1 MNLFKNHIFSAKV
14 IDSYYRLKKLYLLR
28 LQDFLHRK
36 DNEKI
41 RKSRYLSRD
50 LSWLQFNHR
59 VFAQSHNPRR
69 NIFERLKFAAIA
81 FSNLDEFFMIRVG
94 SLYNYIDFGNE
105 RTDYCGLKLL
115 PFKRKLFSDAQFFLN
130 EYYNYFNT
138 ELMPKFEENGFKIVS
153 RDNLE
158 EHELEEVSAYFKST
172 IYPMLT
178 PLTADGN
185 SALPLLLN
193 KTLIF
198 GVVTE
203 TLGKKKVSFV
213 QIPSNLPRF
222 YSIEVG
228 NLSRLLP
235 IEEIIRWK
243 IADLFRNVHIVS
255 TSLFRIIR
263 NGDFEEVDVEDLD
276 KNFVEEIKKKLKKR
290 LTGRVVRL
298 DIEGSYSEYLLKWLK
313 KSFLLEDNNIFI
325 LNNLLDM
332 TCLWQLV
339 NNPIFSD
346 QRVTPMPCV
355 MPVSYPV
362 HDKTKIFD
370 TLKQQDI
377 LMHHPYNSIEIML
390 DLLEQAAED
399 NDVLAIKITI
409 YRLAKK
415 SRIVDA
421 LEKAALKGKHVSVL
435 FEVKA
440 RFDEERNL
448 ENAQRLQKAGAFVV
462 YGVAML
468 KTHCKLLM
476 VVRKE
481 DKNTVRY
488 VHLSSGNYNEDTSKI
503 YSDIGLLTTDET
515 IANDVNE
522 LFNVI
527 TGNSKP
533 YQYSRLLTAP
543 VQMKNG
549 LLELIRKE
557 AKNAK
562 KGIPSRIVI
571 KVNSLQDKDFIDEL
585 YKASNAGVRIT
596 LIVRGICC
604 LRPGREGLSENI
616 SVISIVGDFLE
627 HTRIYY
633 FHNAGEP
640 LVYSGSA
647 DIMVRSFERRIE
659 CLFLIANPML
669 KQEAINIL
677 ACNIKDN
684 MNSYF
689 VLENGNYVKETL
701 NGEKPFSIHEHFFQV
716 TPEEVANASLMVL

>member
-1 MNLFKNHIFSAKV
+1 MS
-14 IDSYYRLKKLYLLR
+14 S
-28 LQDFLHRK
+28 FLNRK

-41 RKSRYLSRD
+41 KNSRYISRD

-59 VFAQSHNPRR
+59 VLDQAHNERR
-69 NIFERLKFAAIA
+69 TIFERLKFSAIA

-94 SLYNYIDFGNE
+94 SLYNYLDFGKD
-105 RTDYCGLKLL
+105 RTDYSGLKVL
-115 PFKRKLFSDAQFFLN
+115 PFKKKLFADVQFFLN
-130 EYYNYFNT
+130 EYYDYFNT
-138 ELMPKFEENGFKIVS
+138 SLVPHFEENGFKIVS
-153 RDNLE
+153 IDDLNGS
-158 EHELEEVSAYFKST
+158 ELGKTSNYFKET

-178 PLTADGN
+178 PLTAESL

-203 TLGKKKVSFV
+203 TLGKKKINFV
-213 QIPSNLPRF
+213 QVPSNLPRF
-222 YSIEVG
+222 YCMEKN
-228 NLSRLLP
+228 NLLQLLP
-235 IEEIIRWK
+235 IEEIVRWK
-243 IADLFRNVHIVS
+243 MGELFRNVHVLSI
-255 TSLFRIIR
+255 TLFRIIR
-263 NGDFEEVDVEDLD
+263 NGDFEEVDVDDAD
-276 KNFVEEIKKKLKKR
+276 KNFIEEIRKKLKKR
-290 LTGRVVRL
+290 LTGRVVRI
-298 DIEGSYSEYLLKWLK
+298 DVENHYSDYLLSWLK
-313 KSFLLEDNNIFI
+313 KHMGLDSDNVFI
-325 LNNLLDM
+325 CTNLLDM
-332 TCLWQLV
+332 TCLWQLIG
-339 NNPIFSD
+339 NSHFSD
-346 QRVTPMPCV
+346 KMPTPPTTV
-355 MPVSYPV
+355 MPVSYPE
-362 HDKTKIFD
+362 HKKELLFDK
-370 TLKQQDI
+370 LKEQDV
-377 LMHHPYNSIEIML
+377 LMHHPYNSIEVML
-390 DLLEQAAED
+390 DLIDQAAAD
-399 NDVLAIKITI
+399 KDVLAIKITI

-421 LEKAALKGKHVSVL
+421 LEKAALSGKHVSVL

-448 ENAQRLQKAGAFVV
+448 ENAQRLQKAGAFVI
-462 YGVAML
+462 YGVGML

-476 VVRKE
+476 IVRKE
-481 DKNTVRY
+481 GTKTMRY

-503 YSDIGLLTTDET
+503 YSDLGLLTTNEAL
-515 IANDVNE
+515 ANDVNE

-533 YQYSRLLTAP
+533 YEYSHIITAP
-543 VQMKNG
+543 VLMKKR
-549 LLELIRKE
+549 LLDLIQQE

-585 YKASNAGVRIT
+585 YKASQAGVHIT

-640 LVYSGSA
+640 YVYSGSA
-647 DIMVRSFERRIE
+647 DVMVRSFERRIE
-659 CLFLIANPML
+659 CLFLITDPKL
-669 KQEAINIL
+669 KQETINIL
-677 ACNIKDN
+677 VCNIKDN

-689 VLENGNYVKETL
+689 VLEDGNYVKETL
-701 NGEKPFSIHEHFFQV
+701 NGDKPFNIHEHFFHI
-716 TPEEVANASLMVL
+716 TEEEVAKASLMINI